1 MRNLNKILLALIVAV
16 SMGAFSSVSLA
27 EKAKIPP
34 AEAID
39 AISGKIQAAAAL
51 IEAGGESRDDVA
63 NLLKQA
69 KDLSKEVSANDKV
82 DFKRQ
87 KAQGELKR
95 AITAAKAGKMEEA
108 KEAIKATEG
117 VLAEMKSLI

>member
-1 MRNLNKILLALIVAV
+1 MRNLKRILLALIVAV

-39 AISGKIQAAAAL
+39 AISNKVNAASAL
-51 IEAGGESRDDVA
+51 IDAGGESRDDVA

-95 AITAAKAGKMEEA
+95 AIAAAKAGKMEEA
-108 KEAIKATEG
+108 KEAIKSLNG

>member
-1 MRNLNKILLALIVAV
+1 MRNFKKVLLALLVAAA
-16 SMGAFSSVSLA
+16 MGSASSVAMA
-27 EKAKIPP
+27 EAAKVPP

-39 AISGKIQAAAAL
+39 AIHNKIQAASAL
-51 IEAGGESRDDVA
+51 ISAGGESREDVA

-87 KAQGELKR
+87 KAQGELKK
-95 AITAAKAGKMEEA
+95 AISAAKAGNMEEA
-108 KEAIKATEG
+108 QEAIKSVEG